1 MPARLISSPAFTR
14 HAALSPRSI
23 VIRERAVRPSG
34 PGDRIYRPRGRSLRR
49 APVVE
54 VSSRRRTSRWHGLQA
69 ERGLKTLMVTS
80 TLPEEGKT
88 LTIANLALTLSESYK
103 RRVLLI
109 DADLRRPSIHEVFG
123 LPNQSGLTEGLRA
136 ESGQLSVLEVSPH
149 LSIVPAGH
157 PDANPMAKLTSA
169 RMQALLEEAAASFD
183 WVLLDAPPVGL
194 MPDASLLARL
204 TNAVV
209 FVIAAGSTPY
219 ALVERA
225 IADLGR
231 ECVIGTVLNRVDED
245 TILATGYYGS
255 YYGRYD
261 PPSTSPQ

>member
-1 MPARLISSPAFTR
+1 
-14 HAALSPRSI
+14 
-23 VIRERAVRPSG
+23 
-34 PGDRIYRPRGRSLRR
+34 
-49 APVVE
+49 
-54 VSSRRRTSRWHGLQA
+54 
-69 ERGLKTLMVTS
+69 
-80 TLPEEGKT
+80 
-88 LTIANLALTLSESYK
+88 
-103 RRVLLI
+103 
-109 DADLRRPSIHEVFG
+109 
-123 LPNQSGLTEGLRA
+123 
-136 ESGQLSVLEVSPH
+136 
-149 LSIVPAGH
+149 
-157 PDANPMAKLTSA
+157 MAKLTSA

-255 YYGRYD
+255 YYGH
-261 PPSTSPQ
+261 